1 MWNIW
6 KECKECPNYEVS
18 SYGEV
23 RRKDTGR
30 ILQQKLDKNNNL
42 IVHFSM
48 GSRDNTKYVSVHR
61 LVAEAFVPN
70 PDNLSWVRHIDGNT
84 INNEA
89 SNLEWIDNKWKNV
102 QLNGAAAHNSKLTE
116 SQINYCRNVY
126 KPRDV
131 KYGLSALATKF
142 NVSKSTMSYILN
154 NKTYR

>member
-1 MWNIW
+1 
-6 KECKECPNYEVS
+6 
-18 SYGEV
+18 
-23 RRKDTGR
+23 
-30 ILQQKLDKNNNL
+30 
-42 IVHFSM
+42 M

-116 SQINYCRNVY
+116 AQINYCRNVY